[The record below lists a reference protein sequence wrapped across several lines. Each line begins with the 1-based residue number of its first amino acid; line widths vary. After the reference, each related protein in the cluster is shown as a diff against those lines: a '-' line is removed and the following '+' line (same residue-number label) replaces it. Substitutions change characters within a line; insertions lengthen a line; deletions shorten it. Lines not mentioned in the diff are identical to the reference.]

1 MKCLKKFYKENASKI
16 KDIGLV
22 VFAISLIGIGYINFA
37 QNDNTSIE
45 NKNLVAKSTNS
56 LGDVEL
62 VSTNAIVE
70 NEVALVE
77 NEEIIETDN
86 EKVQTEED
94 YFTEVKLN
102 RNIMFDESLD
112 AYEKILEN
120 TTISSEQKAIAIKEI
135 DKITKVKSG
144 VTVAEEL
151 IILKGFENAA
161 ILVNGDNVNVI
172 VRIAVLSK
180 EQVAQIQNIVMKELG
195 VEVQNISITT
205 K

>member
-1 MKCLKKFYKENASKI
+1 MKCLKKFYKENSSKI

-37 QNDNTSIE
+37 QDDNISME
-45 NKNLVAKSTNS
+45 NQNLIAKSTNT

-70 NEVALVE
+70 NEVVLVE
-77 NEEIIETDN
+77 NEEKIEEDDKGN
-86 EKVQTEED
+86 KEED

-102 RNIMFDESLD
+102 RNIMFDESLE

-120 TTISSEQKAIAIKEI
+120 STISSEQKAIAIKEI
-135 DKITKVKSG
+135 DKITKMKSG
-144 VTVAEEL
+144 VTIAEEL
-151 IILKGFENAA
+151 IILKGFENVA
-161 ILVNGDNVNVI
+161 ILVNGENVNVI
-172 VRIAVLSK
+172 IRIAVLSK

>member
-1 MKCLKKFYKENASKI
+1 MKCLKKFYKENSSKI

-37 QNDNTSIE
+37 QDDNISME
-45 NKNLVAKSTNS
+45 NQNLIAKSTNT

-70 NEVALVE
+70 NEVVLVE
-77 NEEIIETDN
+77 NEEKIEEDDKGN
-86 EKVQTEED
+86 KEED

-102 RNIMFDESLD
+102 RNIMFDESLE

-120 TTISSEQKAIAIKEI
+120 STISSEQKAIAIKEI
-135 DKITKVKSG
+135 DKITKMKSG
-144 VTVAEEL
+144 VTIAEEL
-151 IILKGFENAA
+151 IILKGFENVA
-161 ILVNGDNVNVI
+161 ILVNGENVNVI
-172 VRIAVLSK
+172 IRIAVLSK
-180 EQVAQIQNIVMKELG
+180 EQVAQIQNIVIKELG

>member
-22 VFAISLIGIGYINFA
+22 AFAISLIGIGYINFA

-135 DKITKVKSG
+135 DKITKIKSG

-161 ILVNGDNVNVI
+161 ILVNGENVNVI